1 MYITT
6 SVDFLPICRK
16 FSRVSV
22 ELFSKQLMYR
32 QNRQKSALK
41 CLSRDTISFQNEWLE
56 TLYTTK
62 SYYLNT
68 YIKWDTIFQTKMRIY
83 HQNQWLNT
91 VFRHSTPFLVS
102 SSHPKSLEICIV
114 IQKCSTYVLYL
125 VPDIIT
131 SMIYSS
137 EVYNIYTTLITH
149 TIDNLLLH
157 QTYLFQYST
166 FFYNLDQVPDIAHK

>member
-102 SSHPKSLEICIV
+102 SSHPKSL
-114 IQKCSTYVLYL
+114 KKYVLWFRSALLMCYIWYL
-125 VPDIIT
+125 IQIVKEGT
-131 SMIYSS
+131 
-137 EVYNIYTTLITH
+137 VL
-149 TIDNLLLH
+149 
-157 QTYLFQYST
+157 
-166 FFYNLDQVPDIAHK
+166 K